1 MFTTRVASRSNAN
14 VVKHVY
20 ANIVGKAPS
29 ASEVTYYTN
38 LISDGHHTQD
48 SLLWWAA
55 SLDLTAQQINL
66 NGLANQGLDFLP
78 FTGP

>member
-1 MFTTRVASRSNAN
+1 
-14 VVKHVY
+14 VVNHVY
-20 ANIVGKAPS
+20 RNIVGKAPS
-29 ASEVTYYTN
+29 ADEVAFYSS
-38 LISDGHHTQD
+38 LITDGHHTQD

-55 SLDLTAQQINL
+55 SLDLTAQQIDL